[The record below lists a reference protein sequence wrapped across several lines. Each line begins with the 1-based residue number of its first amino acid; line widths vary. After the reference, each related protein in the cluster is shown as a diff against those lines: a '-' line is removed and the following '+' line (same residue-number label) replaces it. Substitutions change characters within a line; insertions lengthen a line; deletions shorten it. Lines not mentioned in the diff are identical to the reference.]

1 MARQLKAPQIRRIIR
16 EASRQSEKYGIDF
29 PSNLESKLKRLKVG
43 ELKEIHAK
51 ELRQKYG
58 TIEAQSGEQKNAQ
71 TWFRE
76 RQNARRRE
84 RRAEQRESRRQGT
97 PGQPSPSVTD
107 IVLQNIEA
115 LIDQNYGSAIEARD
129 YGSKYLKQALNEQIR
144 MYGRSKV
151 AKGCEES
158 ASQAWRTAEAVIYE
172 SNQNAKRQNLMAFIQ
187 MITGVALSAD
197 EAKAIEEYTE
207 QDESYEVDDED

>member
-16 EASRQSEKYGIDF
+16 EAVRQSEKYGIDF
-29 PSNLESKLKRLKVG
+29 SPTLESKLKRLKVG
-43 ELKEIHAK
+43 ELKQIHAK

-58 TIEAQSGEQKNAQ
+58 TIETESGERKNAQ
-71 TWFRE
+71 SWFRE

-84 RRAEQRESRRQGT
+84 RRAQQREKRRQDA
-97 PGQPSPSVTD
+97 PRQPRVTD

-115 LIDQNYGSAIEARD
+115 LIDQNYGSSIEARD
-129 YGSKYLKQALNEQIR
+129 YGSKYLKQALDEQIR
-144 MYGRSKV
+144 MYGRDKV

-197 EAKAIEEYTE
+197 EAKTIEDYAE
-207 QDESYEVDDED
+207 QDESYDIDDED